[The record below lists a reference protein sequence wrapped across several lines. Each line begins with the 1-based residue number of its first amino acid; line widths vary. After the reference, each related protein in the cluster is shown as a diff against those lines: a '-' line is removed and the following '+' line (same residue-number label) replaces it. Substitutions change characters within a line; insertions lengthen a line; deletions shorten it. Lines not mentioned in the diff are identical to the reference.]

1 MRISF
6 GHSEECVLLYLRNEE
21 HNRFSS
27 APLSAERHC
36 GNSILAP
43 SCEIF
48 GNLSPEELQL
58 DYGFYLCVSVCK
70 ADMQEIYKSKK
81 VDYRLRQKDE
91 EPWPQIDPLP
101 FTWYVIF
108 TAQTHT
114 YTLVSHRGII

>member
-6 GHSEECVLLYLRNEE
+6 GHSEERVLLYLRNEE

-27 APLSAERHC
+27 APHSAERHC

-48 GNLSPEELQL
+48 GNLSPEELWL

-70 ADMQEIYKSKK
+70 ADMQEIYESKK

-91 EPWPQIDPLP
+91 EP
-101 FTWYVIF
+101 
-108 TAQTHT
+108 
-114 YTLVSHRGII
+114 